1 MKNTCCMD
9 TASTEH
15 IDKFIERIEDIIT
28 KSSKTF
34 IRWLFFNYASQTIIT
49 VGLLY
54 LCKKLGYA

>member
-1 MKNTCCMD
+1 MD

-15 IDKFIERIEDIIT
+15 IDKFIERTEEIIT

-34 IRWLFFNYASQTIIT
+34 IRWLFFYYASQTIIT